1 MTTIE
6 GALPSSTYAILS
18 TQRVDGGIYHRI
30 KHPSSS
36 TGVDMT
42 FGLFVPSR
50 YANDVAIAVPEE
62 EGSKTKKMGTVP
74 VMFWLSGLTCD
85 GELES
90 HKTTYI

>member
-1 MTTIE
+1 MTTTE
-6 GALPSSTYAILS
+6 PSYTILS
-18 TQRVDGGIYHRI
+18 SQRVDGGIYHRI

-50 YANDVAIAVPEE
+50 YVNDVAIAVPE

-85 GELES
+85 GEL
-90 HKTTYI
+90 